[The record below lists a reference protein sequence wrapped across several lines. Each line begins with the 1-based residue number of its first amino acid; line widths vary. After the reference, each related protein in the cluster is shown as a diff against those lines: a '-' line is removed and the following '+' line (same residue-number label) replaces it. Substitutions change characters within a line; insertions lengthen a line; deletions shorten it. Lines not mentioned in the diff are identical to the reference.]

1 MKNKDLTGNKL
12 KIAQLLEQIRYLIAT
27 SEEEKKKWTNRSS
40 FLFKQKDRLN
50 NLLDFSENE
59 RLIKAYLVLQGFKYM
74 EKGEIGVGFVINKI
88 NKEIEILDKDIEK
101 EEEREFIDL
110 IIEKIKRGWLS
121 WESLYKKYFKDL
133 SPQEWERIVKEM
145 DQYRE
150 KRLELEVKYNSDG
163 K

>member
-110 IIEKIKRGWLS
+110 IIEKIKRG
-121 WESLYKKYFKDL
+121 
-133 SPQEWERIVKEM
+133 
-145 DQYRE
+145 
-150 KRLELEVKYNSDG
+150 
-163 K
+163 